1 MRLRVWWIAAI
12 ACTIALVT
20 LLLRGHENRPAA
32 QNVGIPSAKN
42 RNTSPVARSISEAS
56 ISDASSNSAP
66 TVTRATVSTPTS
78 PLRSATKLRRLPMEI
93 LKECFL
99 AEPRDDAWS
108 QLTER
113 RLREFIT
120 LQPHSAA
127 FRVIS
132 VECRA
137 TLCEIHTSTE
147 NPVELNEGP
156 TAPETWESLMNK
168 IQQDRTLAQDF
179 EDDGVLLAS
188 SYGETANYTTTLVRK
203 LSDDAPDDARCGHEN
218 HEALNL
224 RALKFITEGRV
235 GDTARGLPPLSDE
248 IKGSA
253 FKLAVYFDAEDRDEK
268 WANAMEAAVRTAF
281 SEQTATRTWREPFIE
296 CKETLCQIRVSTPIL
311 AIDDLRRAIEKVT
324 STTKNL
330 GMTRIANELA
340 VDPTDLSLVSHNVIL
355 IRTR

>member
-1 MRLRVWWIAAI
+1 MRSRVWWIAAI

-20 LLLRGHENRPAA
+20 LLLRAHENRPA
-32 QNVGIPSAKN
+32 QKVGIPSAKN
-42 RNTSPVARSISEAS
+42 RNVSPVARASSEAS

-66 TVTRATVSTPTS
+66 TVTRATVSTPTA
-78 PLRSATKLRRLPMEI
+78 PLRSATKLRLLPTEI

-108 QLTER
+108 RLTEG

-127 FRVIS
+127 FRVTS

-147 NPVELNEGP
+147 NPVELDEGP
-156 TAPETWESLMNK
+156 TAPETWESLINK
-168 IQQDRTLAQDF
+168 IHQDGILASDF

-188 SYGETANYTTTLVRK
+188 SYGKTASYTTTLVRK

-248 IKGSA
+248 IRGSA
-253 FKLAVYFDAEDRDEK
+253 FKLAAYFDAEERDET
-268 WANAMEAAVRTAF
+268 WANAMEAAIRTAF
-281 SEQTATRTWREPFIE
+281 SEQTATRTWREPSIE
-296 CKETLCQIRVSTPIL
+296 CKETLCQIRVSTPSI
-311 AIDDLRRAIEKVT
+311 AIDELRRAIEKIT
-324 STTKNL
+324 STTRNL
-330 GMTRIANELA
+330 GMSRISNELVA
-340 VDPTDLSLVSHNVIL
+340 DPEDPSLVSHNVVL